1 MMAAAASSMIDITI
15 FNPLVTTKES
25 VEQFLKQTFD
35 GKNDFTNVRYIHPF
49 SKNRQCCYDTTT
61 KTLSWM
67 TLDKP
72 IEPASLLA
80 QNFNLA
86 TTEDRVLN
94 KILQHDNLQYL
105 YLNDKKI
112 KIQPIPD
119 NQEVIECSTDINN
132 LTPLIFII
140 SKVYN
145 GNYFDLVI
153 HEYNSIVDDMHGPLY
168 YSRKEYK
175 KKKASERFPFM
186 HSGDKGLKPTLIQYL
201 TIRQHDDC
209 LIDDKNNSGII
220 STHAYNRKSF
230 LDIVDCDPSI
240 CIVDYS
246 NDNVK
251 IYIKHFPLSRDFVQ
265 NSSICHIAKFTYI
278 PEEKKVIWI
287 IPQQPEF
294 DSALIN
300 VGVSYKKYDDGIQRF
315 KEKIKMINLNLND
328 ISVTT
333 TTVISDVDDDD
344 DDDDDEK
351 YNTLII
357 QKPLLKDK
365 KFEKLFNDILNNKNI
380 VNKKNTYTFHT
391 NISLINDDDDFDNI
405 VDTDY
410 KYTLPIAG
418 GSVIS
423 NGSIIKLG
431 RYIKQQQTARKFKKV
446 LNNNNNNNRPIV
458 ILCDKSS
465 SVNIPKVESKLN
477 AVYILINLDED
488 MIKTTTIEE
497 RLNNI
502 NASLAISMQGCLSTI
517 FVYFPSNHSFY
528 YYRGIINDHNNIK
541 KKISFGYNI
550 KLDDILSE
558 ASSFLASSLVIPSS
572 SSVWSIY
579 DIGGQKELFTIN
591 NNEDDINNILKKI
604 IESLGVITNIDDIF
618 CYLKYILAQIE
629 VNLRSQEL
637 EDMISIVAEKVNNT
651 KQLTRKQ
658 CLKLIIQNKQNIS
671 MCPTQGQ
678 INNFMTI
685 SKEEDMNRYYS
696 RLWLVETMGK
706 ILNID
711 DKHTLL
717 SHYTNMFRDIGKIIN
732 NFKSN
737 IYEKSLF
744 DVLNTCVSM
753 RSCYGY
759 RKKGLNQIIRQ
770 KKVKT
775 NLEFISKMDDEAM
788 DDLMEK
794 NCTDDGVI
802 ILKINMNNLLS
813 LEEEGAINN
822 KEIENKIKSLTTR
835 LPRFDR
841 MSKQNAPWLLQE
853 YDRLNFTWNHQTF
866 LIIPI
871 LKSIVDVMKEPQKHN
886 WREVKEG
893 GPIEL
898 VRMMLRKSIY
908 ELIPENR
915 RKIYDIKDAGSE
927 KITNILINVLISSI
941 YTMADNRVDFSKC
954 DESDGRILQFRCLM
968 GYILSIMASGVNKP
982 ASLVYQTILHE
993 NVVTNSKINLGND
1006 NENMWLHQL
1015 LNVWSYLNLNNIDV
1029 HTNTKNCIYNRLK
1042 DCCNTIMYNK
1052 NDDNDNYDPKK
1063 EKWLQKER
1071 EVHKKALWT
1080 YDVLRPVVVN
1090 ILKRKIPDIV
1100 KEEEKIE
1107 KEYRKRV
1114 DNDDEQPPPPKRKRK
1129 ERITKEQQIAQQ
1141 TEIRLE
1147 RNKIRHHSRLK
1158 KFYFDDDDDD
1168 DDEILEQQKKEYT
1181 ENKIREIL
1189 QTNPAKTKSRIKVQG
1204 NFYYDDDFLEEM
1216 KFTLHIYKQLTGNYS
1231 KKMNN
1236 KSYLFRILDKIDTNI
1251 IKYTSDT
1258 KNNLSPLIND
1268 LYSTALDIYLNKS
1281 TIFLQLVL
1289 KLHNHISLSK
1299 SIDDIDILKYSILCK
1314 VLKFKTPLYTYTRLP
1329 HFVKYLLNCKTIE
1342 HYKSNNFKVILDDFI
1357 NSSLMKGH
1365 FMKGFIPKEN
1375 VLVDPLE
1382 EERRL
1387 KDKQIEK
1394 LVIEINKDVKLIRMF
1409 NYLNEN
1415 KYMRTKDEILNNLVK
1430 TDCM

>member
-1 MMAAAASSMIDITI
+1 MAAATSMIDIPI
-15 FNPLVTTKES
+15 FNPLVTTEES
-25 VEQFLKQTFD
+25 VEQFLKQNNNN
-35 GKNDFTNVRYIHPF
+35 NDFTNVRYIHPF
-49 SKNRQCCYDTTT
+49 SKNRQCCYNTRT

-72 IEPASLLA
+72 IEPSSLLA
-80 QNFNLA
+80 QNFNLD
-86 TTEDRVLN
+86 TIEDRVLKRIIQQHELNLTN
-94 KILQHDNLQYL
+94 KNIT
-105 YLNDKKI
+105 
-112 KIQPIPD
+112 IQPIPD
-119 NQEVIECSTDINN
+119 DQEVIECSTDINK
-132 LTPLIFII
+132 LTPLVFII
-140 SKVYN
+140 SN
-145 GNYFDLVI
+145 SHGDNYFDLVV
-153 HEYNSIVDDMHGPLY
+153 HENNSIVDDIHAPLY
-168 YSRKEYK
+168 FYRKKYG
-175 KKKASERFPFM
+175 RFPFE
-186 HSGDKGLKPTLIQYL
+186 HSGDRGLKPTLLQYL
-201 TIRQHDDC
+201 TIQQQHGIINDNN
-209 LIDDKNNSGII
+209 NNSGII
-220 STHAYNRKSF
+220 TTHAYDLKSF
-230 LDIVDCDPSI
+230 LDIVQCDPNI

-246 NDNVK
+246 NDNDNVK

-265 NSSICHIAKFTYI
+265 NSCICHIAKFTYI

-294 DSALIN
+294 DSTFIH
-300 VGVSYKKYDDGIQRF
+300 VGSSYKDYNDGIQRF
-315 KEKIKMINLNLND
+315 KEKIKMINLNHDANV
-328 ISVTT
+328 SVTT
-333 TTVISDVDDDD
+333 ATTIASDDDD
-344 DDDDDEK
+344 DDDSNEK

-365 KFEKLFNDILNNKNI
+365 KFEKLLTDILNNKNI
-380 VNKKNTYTFHT
+380 INKKNTYTFHT
-391 NISLINDDDDFDNI
+391 NISLIDDDDFDDT
-405 VDTDY
+405 VDNDF

-423 NGSIIKLG
+423 NGSIVKLG
-431 RYIKQQQTARKFKKV
+431 KNIKQQQTARKFKKA
-446 LNNNNNNNRPIV
+446 LNNNNKKRPIV

-465 SVNIPKVESKLN
+465 SVNIPKLQSKLN

-488 MIKTTTIEE
+488 KTKTTTIEE

-528 YYRGIINDHNNIK
+528 YYRGIINDYNNIK
-541 KKISFGYNI
+541 KKISFGHNI
-550 KLDDILSE
+550 KLVDILSE

-572 SSVWSIY
+572 SSVWPIY
-579 DIGGQKELFTIN
+579 DIGGQNELFTIN
-591 NNEDDINNILKKI
+591 NNKDDKNNILKKI
-604 IESLGVITNIDDIF
+604 IESLGVVTTNIDEIF

-651 KQLTRKQ
+651 NKQLTKKQ

-678 INNFMTI
+678 INNFMTA

-711 DKHTLL
+711 DKQTLL
-717 SHYTNMFRDIGKIIN
+717 SRYTNMFRDIRKIIN

-737 IYEKSLF
+737 IYENSLF
-744 DVLNTCVSM
+744 EVLNTCVSM
-753 RSCYGY
+753 RSCYGF
-759 RKKGLNQIIRQ
+759 RKKGLSQIIRQ
-770 KKVKT
+770 KKVKK
-775 NLEFISKMDDEAM
+775 NLEFISNMDDERM

-794 NCTDDGVI
+794 NCTDDGVM
-802 ILKINMNNLLS
+802 ILKINLNN
-813 LEEEGAINN
+813 LEEE
-822 KEIENKIKSLTTR
+822 ENKIKSLTTR

-841 MSKQNAPWLLQE
+841 MSKENAPWLLQE
-853 YDRLNFTWNHQTF
+853 YDRLNFTWDRQTF

-871 LKSIVDVMKEPQKHN
+871 LKSLVDVMKEPQKHN

-898 VRMMLRKSIY
+898 VRMMLRRSIY
-908 ELIPENR
+908 ELIPENK
-915 RKIYDIKDAGSE
+915 RKKYDIKDAGSE

-954 DESDGRILQFRCLM
+954 DEGDGRIKQFRCLM
-968 GYILSIMASGVNKP
+968 GYILSVMASGVNKP

-1015 LNVWSYLNLNNIDV
+1015 LNLWSYLNLNNTDV

-1042 DCCNTIMYNK
+1042 DCCNAIMYNK
-1052 NDDNDNYDPKK
+1052 NDDDDDDDAKK

-1071 EVHKKALWT
+1071 EVHKKASWT

-1090 ILKRKIPDIV
+1090 ILKRKFPDIV
-1100 KEEEKIE
+1100 KEEDKIE

-1114 DNDDEQPPPPKRKRK
+1114 DDDEEPLSKRKRK
-1129 ERITKEQQIAQQ
+1129 ERLTMEQQLARQA
-1141 TEIRLE
+1141 EIRLE
-1147 RNKIRHHSRLK
+1147 RNKIRHSKQKILK
-1158 KFYFDDDDDD
+1158 KSYFDEINDDFK
-1168 DDEILEQQKKEYT
+1168 ILEEEQKEDT
-1181 ENKIREIL
+1181 ENEIREIIL
-1189 QTNPAKTKSRIKVQG
+1189 QTKSRIKVQG
-1204 NFYYDDDFLEEM
+1204 NFYYNNNDDDDDFLEEM
-1216 KFTLHIYKQLTGNYS
+1216 KSILYIYKQLTGNYS

-1236 KSYLFRILDKIDTNI
+1236 KSYLFRILDRIDTNI
-1251 IKYTSDT
+1251 NKYSDIST
-1258 KNNLSPLIND
+1258 IINHLSPLINA

-1299 SIDDIDILKYSILCK
+1299 SIDDINNLKYSILCK

-1342 HYKSNNFKVILDDFI
+1342 HYKSDDFKVILDDFI
-1357 NSSLMKGH
+1357 NNSLKKGH

-1382 EERRL
+1382 EERR
-1387 KDKQIEK
+1387 KQIQK

-1415 KYMRTKDEILNNLVK
+1415 KYMKTKDEILNKLVK
-1430 TDCM
+1430 TE